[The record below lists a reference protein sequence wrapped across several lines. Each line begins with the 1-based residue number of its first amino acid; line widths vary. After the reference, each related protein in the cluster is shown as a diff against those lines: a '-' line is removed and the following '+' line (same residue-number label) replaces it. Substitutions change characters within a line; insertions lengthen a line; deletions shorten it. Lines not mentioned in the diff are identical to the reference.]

1 LALAALH
8 MQELVVTHLLAIL
21 LLTAAAAVLTDIM
34 ELEFFQK
41 DQVLV
46 LVVTVRH
53 QLFSQLHMETQ
64 LED

>member
-1 LALAALH
+1 
-8 MQELVVTHLLAIL
+8 MQELVDTQLLAIL
-21 LLTAAAAVLTDIM
+21 LLTAAVAVLTDIM

-46 LVVTVRH
+46 SVVTVQH
-53 QLFSQLHMETQ
+53 QLFFQLHMETQ